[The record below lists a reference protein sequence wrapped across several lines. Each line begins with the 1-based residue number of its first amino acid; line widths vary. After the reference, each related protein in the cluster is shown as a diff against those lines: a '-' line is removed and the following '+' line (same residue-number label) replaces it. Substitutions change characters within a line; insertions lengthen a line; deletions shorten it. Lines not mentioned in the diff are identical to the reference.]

1 MFEFFKKKYAS
12 QGVDIPKL
20 VLDRTKKLSLE
31 EASFLERRM
40 TEEEVWFAVKEC
52 GNNKSPGPDGFTI
65 GFLKSFWDIIK
76 GDLMAVMEWF

>member
-20 VLDRTKKLSLE
+20 VLDRTKKLSL
-31 EASFLERRM
+31 RRM